1 MIHASVWCASV
12 RGSECGYVI
21 CRGVRMKDEKY
32 GQNTSI
38 SGGWRSLLIDSISD
52 VFETHAI
59 RITIRDL
66 QATQHEMEGMYVY
79 QNNHLSMTRS
89 LYVNTYIHILL
100 MKHCAPTIFFIS
112 HCAIH
117 VFIITYIVYFE
128 FQWKN

>member
-1 MIHASVWCASV
+1 MV
-12 RGSECGYVI
+12 
-21 CRGVRMKDEKY
+21 
-32 GQNTSI
+32 QNF
-38 SGGWRSLLIDSISD
+38 GMIDSISD

-66 QATQHEMEGMYVY
+66 QATQHEMEGMYLY
-79 QNNHLSMTRS
+79 QNNHVYDMFSIGEHVYT
-89 LYVNTYIHILL
+89 LYTTHASNETLCSYS
-100 MKHCAPTIFFIS
+100 FFIS